1 MQGQLGH
8 IDGAETGQDPDR
20 GAAGADVIGL
30 TAEIVASYAASNTL
44 APDALVELISTIN
57 QTLKA
62 LGTPVASAVAPA
74 LVPAVPVKKSV
85 TADYIVCLEDG
96 LKFKSLRRHLRA
108 AFGLTPDQYRAKWGL
123 PDSYPMV
130 APNYSAARSNL
141 AKELRFGHRR
151 TPAAPAAAA
160 KKPSAKRAAKASG

>member
-1 MQGQLGH
+1 MPGHQGQ
-8 IDGAETGQDPDR
+8 IDDIETGR
-20 GAAGADVIGL
+20 GVDYTGDEADVIGL

-44 APDALVELISTIN
+44 APDALLELITTVN
-57 QTLKA
+57 QALKG
-62 LGTPVASAVAPA
+62 LSAPSATTAAPT

-130 APNYSAARSNL
+130 APNYSAARSSL

-151 TPAAPAAAA
+151 SPAAAPAASAA
-160 KKPSAKRAAKASG
+160 KKPAAKRLAKV